1 MKLRSYK
8 EARTHKSS
16 MSIPSILFL
25 VVHDVTGL
33 KPYFGNYVWRSHRR
47 GKLDAAAPAGKRPG
61 LHLRMTHMVLEWIR
75 IYFPADVLNR
85 ASTAVRV
92 AANVSCIDRCQSLRS
107 GLRKGFQKQVPKD
120 GGSIPAPRRRWVVPR
135 RGLWRS
141 QQTFNVDA
149 HRFKQKCMCIL
160 AFATSLLGHTP
171 QKAPSLLPSLSHM
184 QLLMCKLK
192 KKKSASLFPKTI
204 KWKTQHFNKTCWR
217 VRCCVVSFLIGDLT
231 NILTL
236 LHVHRPTILAGI
248 LRN

>member
-61 LHLRMTHMVLEWIR
+61 LRLRMTHMVLEWIR

-85 ASTAVRV
+85 ASSAVTV
-92 AANVSCIDRCQSLRS
+92 VSCIDRRQSLHS
-107 GLRKGFQKQVPKD
+107 GFQKQVPKD
-120 GGSIPAPRRRWVVPR
+120 GGSIPAPRRRYVAPR
-135 RGLWRS
+135 RELWRS

-160 AFATSLLGHTP
+160 AFATSLLGHIP

-192 KKKSASLFPKTI
+192 KKKCISFFLRPSNGKLNTSI
-204 KWKTQHFNKTCWR
+204 KQ
-217 VRCCVVSFLIGDLT
+217 
-231 NILTL
+231 
-236 LHVHRPTILAGI
+236 AGESDAVWFRFWLGI
-248 LRN
+248 